1 MSGVH
6 GFVRAGGTVVALS
19 LLAGLLWNGP
29 VAAQAGDPPPV
40 TVQPGAPGE
49 PTRTLDSADMAEMEQ
64 PGYAEADV
72 RFVQGMIRHH
82 LQALEMVDV
91 LRERTTR
98 EDLLQLGLRIEISQE
113 DEIELMERWLR
124 QRDEAVPTV
133 ASATDD
139 GSEPDAG
146 RAPAAGRTDA
156 DGRDGAPEPAAVELP
171 PGMLTPRQMASLVQE
186 PDPTFELRFLELMI
200 EHHEAALE
208 MVDRLFGSPGAGQ
221 VPSVFHI
228 AAEVQAD
235 QAMEIQRMRE
245 MLEEVGR

>member
-1 MSGVH
+1 M
-6 GFVRAGGTVVALS
+6 ALS
-19 LLAGLLWNGP
+19 LLVGLLWSGP
-29 VAAQAGDPPPV
+29 VAAQGGDPPPV

-49 PTRTLDSADMAEMEQ
+49 PTRTLDSAALAEMAQ
-64 PGYAEADV
+64 PGYSEADV

-82 LQALEMVDV
+82 AQALEMVEL
-91 LRERTTR
+91 LRDRTTR

-124 QRDEAVPTV
+124 QRDEA
-133 ASATDD
+133 
-139 GSEPDAG
+139 
-146 RAPAAGRTDA
+146 
-156 DGRDGAPEPAAVELP
+156 PEPTADPSAEGRGDEAAEPP

-200 EHHEAALE
+200 EHHEGALE
-208 MVDRLFGSPGAGQ
+208 MVDRLFGSPGSGQ